1 MSPEQL
7 KMLQNLSQMFEEG
20 RAGPTQIKQ
29 LSELLSLIN
38 QQQDVKDPLNINHP
52 MDLEASL

>member
-7 KMLQNLSQMFEEG
+7 KTLQKLSQLFEEG

-29 LSELLSLIN
+29 LSELLALIN
-38 QQQDVKDPLNINHP
+38 RQEVIIDPLTPKHS
-52 MDLEASL
+52 MDLEHRI